1 MPNDAAVIESN
12 DATRTEP
19 KDVLVAKRRSG
30 SETRRRTDRLNLRLL
45 PAEGDALRALAKEH
59 GYGSVQA
66 LILEALR
73 PLFASTEC

>member
-12 DATRTEP
+12 DATGTEP

-45 PAEGDALRALAKEH
+45 PQKVTRSALWRK
-59 GYGSVQA
+59 STDT
-66 LILEALR
+66 EACR
-73 PLFASTEC
+73 R